1 MLENVGHFLSS
12 LPSNLDGETNL
23 KVRQSL
29 NLTSKN
35 FGYENSKIL
44 DKLSKLDGSMVCE
57 APNKKLY
64 DFSGSITINDE
75 KITKKEDRQQPLST
89 GQLLLR
95 GSKDSFK
102 FS

>member
-1 MLENVGHFLSS
+1 MSS
-12 LPSNLDGETNL
+12 LLSNLDGETNL

-64 DFSGSITINDE
+64 DFSGSITINDDN
-75 KITKKEDRQQPLST
+75 TKKADRQQPLST